1 MFGQDEQTQ
10 RVQALVEKK
19 AQLEAALPVVDD
31 NRAMQIEARLDKI
44 EAQIA
49 REVARAQAIGNVAA
63 LRAAMGVDGTGGL
76 EFQAQS
82 PAGVGRLIRLPFY
95 PTAAPGVAAAA
106 LTPYYRTQGG
116 VAAIST
122 ISPVIGIGAAL
133 QANNVDTNVAS
144 GAAFTMTTPQISW
157 ATLRIVGFEIDDRD
171 MVENVNPVTSTTG
184 ANSLVGVCPM
194 PKIVVS
200 DLQIGGGANLFTHE
214 DFGDGN
220 IYSCTANEFCGLRDY
235 PLLKSPNT
243 AQVTVA
249 AVGIFSGNVAPDR
262 FRNMLS
268 HGFNFGAVFIVKSF
282 PYSQHHAKTA
292 SKLVFRR
299 VKIFFTTNKSNNLKN
314 SGVSNRL
321 SAWHPKQEKPPTRE
335 HIATAVERHGI
346 SRRYSAQNAAAQTS
360 PNSYPDPSN
369 APTTSFTDLAALGAK
384 SRGLRRERWPCTEG
398 LAQENPLL
406 APL

>member
-44 EAQIA
+44 EAQLA

-95 PTAAPGVAAAA
+95 PTAAPGPAAPLGAF
-106 LTPYYRTQGG
+106 TPGYRTSAGIG
-116 VAAIST
+116 AIST
-122 ISPVIGIGAAL
+122 VSPVIGIIGGALA
-133 QANNVDTNVAS
+133 AAIDTDVSSA
-144 GAAFTMTTPQISW
+144 AAFTMTTPQISW

-171 MVENVNPVTSTTG
+171 MVESTSPVTSTTVVNSG
-184 ANSLVGVCPM
+184 AGCCPM

-249 AVGIFSGNVAPDR
+249 AVGIFTGDTGGASNQEYAQFSASLICEVLQDDNYG
-262 FRNMLS
+262 S
-268 HGFNFGAVFIVKSF
+268 HIPGPYARAGAMVRRGGSF
-282 PYSQHHAKTA
+282 
-292 SKLVFRR
+292 
-299 VKIFFTTNKSNNLKN
+299 
-314 SGVSNRL
+314 VS
-321 SAWHPKQEKPPTRE
+321 
-335 HIATAVERHGI
+335 
-346 SRRYSAQNAAAQTS
+346 
-360 PNSYPDPSN
+360 
-369 APTTSFTDLAALGAK
+369 
-384 SRGLRRERWPCTEG
+384 
-398 LAQENPLL
+398 
-406 APL
+406 